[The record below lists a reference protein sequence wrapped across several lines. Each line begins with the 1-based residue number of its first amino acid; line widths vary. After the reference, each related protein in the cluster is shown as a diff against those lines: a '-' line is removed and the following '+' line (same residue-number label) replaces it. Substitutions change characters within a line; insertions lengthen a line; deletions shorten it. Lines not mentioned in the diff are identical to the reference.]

1 MGYQLLNVLTFTLV
15 GIGFVVAVVA
25 IVGRL
30 LRPSSTPLDEP
41 AKQETYEC
49 GEPAVGSSWVR
60 FDIRFYTVALIFL
73 IFDVEVMF
81 LYPWALVLKPLAVAR
96 LGAFAFLEVLLFLVI
111 LGAGYVYCW
120 AKGDLDWV
128 KPTPQKRFPAAR
140 LAASGPPARQG
151 ATAASRETVGAGA

>member
-1 MGYQLLNVLTFTLV
+1 MGYQLLNILTFTLV
-15 GIGFVVAVVA
+15 GIVFVVAVVA

-30 LRPSSTPLDEP
+30 LRPSSAPAEEP

-81 LYPWALVLKPLAVAR
+81 LYPWALVLKPLAASR

-111 LGAGYVYCW
+111 LGAGYIYCW
-120 AKGDLDWV
+120 ARGDLDWV
-128 KPTPQKRFPAAR
+128 KTTSQRRFPATR
-140 LAASGPPARQG
+140 LAAAGPGPKKD
-151 ATAASRETVGAGA
+151 AAAEREVVGAG